1 MVLIYQLS
9 IIRELYQD
17 YINFSVIKFLETKYI
32 TILITLNELNE
43 KNIIYDLPTPVT
55 DLDQT
60 HIEILPVLHI
70 NIIMY
75 K

>member
-1 MVLIYQLS
+1 MKI
-9 IIRELYQD
+9 
-17 YINFSVIKFLETKYI
+17 LEAKYI
-32 TILITLNELNE
+32 TILITLNKLNE
-43 KNIIYDLPTPVT
+43 KNIIDYLPTPVT
-55 DLDQT
+55 GLNQK